1 MRERRKA
8 QSPQVTEDTEELMEV
23 IDSLI
28 LYRKDEKASFPVLKD
43 EVVVGNEALLKDVN
57 EHKQLPGANA
67 GL

>member
-28 LYRKDEKASFPVLKD
+28 LYRKDEKASFPVLKN

-57 EHKQLPGANA
+57 EHKQLPSANA